1 MYSSIGVLYKQD
13 TQYVE
18 YHLTASCEYSHHSQL
33 MAILLIDTDHV
44 FFFFTFSLTPEISLI
59 LFVKSEKE

>member
-13 TQYVE
+13 TLYVE
-18 YHLTASCEYSHHSQL
+18 YHLTASREYSHHSQL

-44 FFFFTFSLTPEISLI
+44 FFFFTFSLTP
-59 LFVKSEKE
+59 

>member
-13 TQYVE
+13 TLYVE

-44 FFFFTFSLTPEISLI
+44 FFFSRSHLHRKYL
-59 LFVKSEKE
+59 